1 LHRRLFDGS
10 LGTRDPAMS
19 VSLPT
24 FRKEGSRF
32 VHVPDVAA
40 SRAASLMDKHSSTIS
55 RLREKLGFQKDET
68 VIAWLLEQIEQA
80 PDLGTAIYK
89 LLEE

>member
-1 LHRRLFDGS
+1 M
-10 LGTRDPAMS
+10 T

-32 VHVPDVAA
+32 VHVPDAAA
-40 SRAASLMDKHSSTIS
+40 SRAASLLGKHAATIE

-68 VIAWLLEQIEQA
+68 VIAWLLEQIELSSDSDVVIA
-80 PDLGTAIYK
+80 R
-89 LLEE
+89 LLQD

>member
-1 LHRRLFDGS
+1 M
-10 LGTRDPAMS
+10 T

-24 FRKEGSRF
+24 FRKEGGRF
-32 VHVPDVAA
+32 VQVQHTATVN
-40 SRAASLMDKHSSTIS
+40 RAASLLTKHSPTITL
-55 RLREKLGFQKDET
+55 LREKLGFQKDET

-89 LLEE
+89 LLRD